1 MNNYILLPVVGIGM
15 LLIAALISNII
26 KFEGG
31 ANPKDAG
38 KRKVV
43 FWLFFLL
50 NPGVAYAVG
59 LLTSPASG
67 IAKTKHMDSLPIG
80 LAIGVVVYLLIGF
93 IVSKAMKTSKVGHW
107 F

>member
-1 MNNYILLPVVGIGM
+1 MNNYILLPIVGVGM
-15 LLIAALISNII
+15 LLIAALISNMI

-59 LLTSPASG
+59 LLTSP
-67 IAKTKHMDSLPIG
+67 HRESLKRNIW
-80 LAIGVVVYLLIGF
+80 IRFLL
-93 IVSKAMKTSKVGHW
+93 V
-107 F
+107 